1 MAGRYAENTTV
12 TTDRSILEIKRVLSQ
27 YLCNGF
33 AFGEEDG
40 RQMIGFKLSGR
51 AVQIE
56 IPTPAPDAPEFTQT
70 PTGRERA
77 NYAARE
83 AWEQEVRR
91 RWRVFVIAIKA
102 KLELIAAGV
111 STVDREFLADLLLP
125 DGTTVSS
132 RLIPELD
139 RALERGKLPA
149 LLPAVTTE

>member
-1 MAGRYAENTTV
+1 MHPSSRRRPPGA
-12 TTDRSILEIKRVLSQ
+12 
-27 YLCNGF
+27 
-33 AFGEEDG
+33 
-40 RQMIGFKLSGR
+40 SG
-51 AVQIE
+51 
-56 IPTPAPDAPEFTQT
+56 PT
-70 PTGRERA
+70 
-77 NYAARE
+77 YAARE